1 MIIEDVLIEL
11 RKLKGT
17 LVVVLC
23 LVAPTLAATLMTLM
37 SIRMH
42 RHPWQEGIGETTGL
56 WAFFVLPMTVTAL
69 SALMAHLEH
78 GPRLW
83 DHLLALPIRRWRIYT
98 AKGLVIMILVA
109 LMSLLLA
116 LEIRAGGLLLH
127 YVFPA
132 KEPTGAFDWGEC
144 AKLLG
149 SMWAASLFMVMIQL
163 WVALHFRSF
172 VAPLTVGLAGTF
184 VAVAAMSA
192 KEAIYVPWV
201 MPVSI
206 LVGHGARAEQA
217 LQLGLIGGL
226 ITFALMILHLSRKE
240 A

>member
-1 MIIEDVLIEL
+1 MIVKDVLIEF

-23 LVAPTLAATLMTLM
+23 LIAPTLAATLMTLM

-42 RHPWQEGIGETTGL
+42 TQPWHEAIAGTTGL

-83 DHLLALPIRRWRIYT
+83 DHLLALPIRRWRFYT
-98 AKGLVIMILVA
+98 AKGLVIMALVA

-116 LEIRAGGLLLH
+116 VEIRIGGLLLH
-127 YVFPA
+127 YAFPA
-132 KEPTGAFDWGEC
+132 KEPTGGFDWIWC
-144 AKLLG
+144 AKLLT
-149 SMWAASLFMVMIQL
+149 SMWGASLFMVMVQL
-163 WVALHFRSF
+163 WVALRFRSF

-206 LVGHGARAEQA
+206 LSSDGARADLA
-217 LQLGLIGGL
+217 LQLGLIGG
-226 ITFALMILHLSRKE
+226 IVTFALMILHLSRKE